1 MSTPTLSRLFVCFL
15 MLAGTGLRAQ
25 EAEPFEISDWGRVKV
40 TFATPEFFEALKPHV
55 EKAPKITLTKEAPGE
70 TLEALQQ
77 LEWITELEIRSDV
90 MTDLSALSAFKNL
103 KSIKLYSMDMA
114 KKKPLDI
121 SPLKEMAHLEEFESY
136 ATPITGLDALA
147 GKESL
152 KVVNLYMAAVSS
164 LEFLNTTPNVE
175 ELDLYGSRHTF
186 PDYTPVAGLKKLK
199 DLNIYMNEQAVDE
212 KLAVLSELTSL
223 EAISM
228 SNCKEV
234 TTLDFLANSKG
245 MTKVRALWCDEL
257 KDLSALNG
265 MVQMERLELH
275 SAKAEDFRFL
285 TDMTQL
291 QNLNL
296 ENTSFSDL
304 SLLPPGAP
312 LVRLNL
318 DNTSVTS
325 LEGIQNYPK
334 LSRLEFSRTEIRDL
348 SPVLELQKLRTLEL
362 PKEITEEDRAKVQE
376 ALPKVRIR

>member
-15 MLAGTGLRAQ
+15 MLAGIGLRAE
-25 EAEPFEISDWGRVKV
+25 EAKPFEISNWGRVKV
-40 TFATPEFFEALKPHV
+40 TFATPEFFEAIKPHA
-55 EKAPKITLTKEAPGE
+55 EKAPKITLTKEAPQE
-70 TLEALQQ
+70 TMDALKS
-77 LEWITELEIRSDV
+77 LDWVTEIEIQSHLV
-90 MTDLSALSAFKNL
+90 NDLSALASFKHL
-103 KSIKLYSMDMA
+103 KSVRLQSMEMA
-114 KKKPLDI
+114 KKTPLDLA
-121 SPLKEMAHLEEFESY
+121 PLTEAAELEEFNSY
-136 ATPITGLDALA
+136 ATPVTGLDALA
-147 GKESL
+147 GKENL
-152 KVVNLYMAAVSS
+152 KVVSLYMAAVDSIA
-164 LEFLNTTPNVE
+164 FLMESPNVE
-175 ELDLYGSRHTF
+175 ELELYGSRHTF
-186 PDYTPVAGLKKLK
+186 PDYTPVAGLRNLKKLG
-199 DLNIYMNEQAVDE
+199 IYMNKQAVDE
-212 KLAVLSELTSL
+212 KLAVLSELTTL

-285 TDMTQL
+285 SDMTQL

-334 LSRLEFSRTEIRDL
+334 LSRLDFSRTEIRDL